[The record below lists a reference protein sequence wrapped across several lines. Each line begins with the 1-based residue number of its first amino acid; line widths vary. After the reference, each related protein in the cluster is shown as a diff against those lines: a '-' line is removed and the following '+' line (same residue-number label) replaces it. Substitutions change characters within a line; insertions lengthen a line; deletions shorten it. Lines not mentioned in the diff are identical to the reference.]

1 MIKNNVI
8 FLILVCIKKM
18 QNTEN
23 IKVALRIKP
32 IKETVNIKVDNNIIT
47 LNENGKDS
55 QYIFDHIFDI
65 NTTQQDIFST
75 IGKPSVDWVCE
86 GYNATIFAYGST
98 GSGKTFTMFGHE
110 DGKSNMGIIP
120 RACEALFQNI
130 EKNEDVIE
138 ATMKCSFLEI
148 YREHIRDLLKK
159 DTSCELK
166 IRQSQIK
173 GIFVQGLTEKYVYSS
188 TDILNTIKEGSSR
201 RTVGSTSLNTVSS
214 RSHSLLTL
222 TLTQI
227 LSDGTEITSKLN
239 LVDLAGSENVG
250 KSEVQGISLAE
261 AQNINKSLCSLG
273 NVIYALTEKNREHIP
288 YRDSKLT
295 FLLQDSLGGN
305 SKTTLIAT
313 VNFGNNSI
321 SESINTLKFAKR
333 AKEIKNIPKVNKFES
348 IQNLLKTIEELNQK
362 IKILEKDSE
371 NNDNTTTLIQNEI
384 NTEETSRLQN
394 NIEILEKELDRY
406 REYLAEHNKVLE
418 EQRTYS
424 ETIAKE
430 LNRERLKNCVSVAQ
444 LEQYKIFYDEA
455 KSMSNRPELLS
466 RFVKNSEI
474 VKEFKDVNMILN
486 PETNFYSDFN
496 FLEDGSASL

>member
-1 MIKNNVI
+1 
-8 FLILVCIKKM
+8 M

-32 IKETVNIKVDNNIIT
+32 VKDSLNIKVDDNIIT

-55 QYIFDHIFDI
+55 QYIFDHIFST

-110 DGKSNMGIIP
+110 DGKSNIGIIP

-159 DTSCELK
+159 DISGELK

-188 TDILNTIKEGSSR
+188 ADILNTIKEGSSR
-201 RTVGSTSLNTVSS
+201 RTVASTSLNTVSS

-261 AQNINKSLCSLG
+261 AQNINKSLSSLG

-295 FLLQDSLGGN
+295 FLLQDSLGG
-305 SKTTLIAT
+305 KYKH
-313 VNFGNNSI
+313 
-321 SESINTLKFAKR
+321 LKICKKNKR
-333 AKEIKNIPKVNKFES
+333 N
-348 IQNLLKTIEELNQK
+348 
-362 IKILEKDSE
+362 
-371 NNDNTTTLIQNEI
+371 
-384 NTEETSRLQN
+384 
-394 NIEILEKELDRY
+394 
-406 REYLAEHNKVLE
+406 
-418 EQRTYS
+418 
-424 ETIAKE
+424 
-430 LNRERLKNCVSVAQ
+430 
-444 LEQYKIFYDEA
+444 
-455 KSMSNRPELLS
+455 
-466 RFVKNSEI
+466 
-474 VKEFKDVNMILN
+474 
-486 PETNFYSDFN
+486 
-496 FLEDGSASL
+496 

>member
-1 MIKNNVI
+1 
-8 FLILVCIKKM
+8 
-18 QNTEN
+18 
-23 IKVALRIKP
+23 
-32 IKETVNIKVDNNIIT
+32 
-47 LNENGKDS
+47 
-55 QYIFDHIFDI
+55 
-65 NTTQQDIFST
+65 
-75 IGKPSVDWVCE
+75 
-86 GYNATIFAYGST
+86 
-98 GSGKTFTMFGHE
+98 
-110 DGKSNMGIIP
+110 
-120 RACEALFQNI
+120 
-130 EKNEDVIE
+130 
-138 ATMKCSFLEI
+138 
-148 YREHIRDLLKK
+148 
-159 DTSCELK
+159 
-166 IRQSQIK
+166 
-173 GIFVQGLTEKYVYSS
+173 VYSS
-188 TDILNTIKEGSSR
+188 ADILNTIKEGSSR
-201 RTVGSTSLNTVSS
+201 RTVASTSLNTVSS

-261 AQNINKSLCSLG
+261 AQNINKSLSSLG

-333 AKEIKNIPKVNKFES
+333 TKEIKNIPKVNKFES
-348 IQNLLKTIEELNQK
+348 IQNLLKTIDELNQK
-362 IKILEKDSE
+362 IKILEKGS
-371 NNDNTTTLIQNEI
+371 DNTTLIQPEI

-394 NIEILEKELDRY
+394 NIDILEKELDRY
-406 REYLAEHNKVLE
+406 REYLSEHNKVLE
-418 EQRTYS
+418 EQRVYS
-424 ETIAKE
+424 ETISKD

-444 LEQYKIFYDEA
+444 LEQYKLFYDEA
-455 KSMSNRPELLS
+455 KSMANRPELLS

-486 PETNFYSDFN
+486 PETDFYSDFN